1 MMSNRYNDTFPTR
14 LRQLVK
20 EKGVTQAKLASLL
33 GISRQSFSAYCD
45 GSTHPNIENTV
56 KMAEYFGVTVD
67 YLYGLSNNKIKVD
80 HYISAFDAAKIA
92 TNLPDDVV
100 KRILSD
106 ENFRLAITNLAK
118 YL

>member
-1 MMSNRYNDTFPTR
+1 MADHYNDPFPTR
-14 LRQLVK
+14 LRGLIE
-20 EKGVTQAKLASLL
+20 EKGVTQVALASLL

-45 GSTHPNIENTV
+45 GSTQPNIEKTI
-56 KMAEYFGVTVD
+56 KLAEYFGVTVD
-67 YLYGLSNNKIKVD
+67 YLYGLSNEKIKVD
-80 HYISAFDAAKIA
+80 GYISAFDAAKIA

>member
-1 MMSNRYNDTFPTR
+1 MRGFCEDVFSTR
-14 LRQLVK
+14 LRDLLNRSGISQVEL
-20 EKGVTQAKLASLL
+20 AKLTDIPREIVSY
-33 GISRQSFSAYCD
+33 YCN
-45 GSTHPNIENTV
+45 GGRRPNVENV
-56 KMAEYFGVTVD
+56 IKIAEHFGVSVD
-67 YLYGLSNNKIKVD
+67 YLLGLTDEIIKVD
-80 HYISAFDAAKIA
+80 NYISAFDAAKIA

>member
-1 MMSNRYNDTFPTR
+1 MRHHFNER
-14 LRQLVK
+14 LRQLMK
-20 EKGVTQAKLASLL
+20 EKGVTQTELASLL
-33 GISRQSFSAYCD
+33 GISRQSFSAYCN
-45 GSTHPNIENTV
+45 GNTQPNIENTV
-56 KMAEYFGVTVD
+56 KMAEYFGVSVD
-67 YLYGLSNNKIKVD
+67 YLFGLTDEIIKVD
-80 HYISAFDAAKIA
+80 YYISAFDAAKIA

>member
-1 MMSNRYNDTFPTR
+1 MTDHYNDPFPSR
-14 LRQLVK
+14 LRELIEERKISQ
-20 EKGVTQAKLASLL
+20 GDLASLL
-33 GISRQSFSAYCD
+33 GITRQAFSLYCN
-45 GSTHPNIENTV
+45 GGTQPNIEKTV
-56 KMAEYFGVTVD
+56 KIAEYLGVPVD
-67 YLYGLSNNKIKVD
+67 YLYGLSNEKIKVD
-80 HYISAFDAAKIA
+80 GHISAFDAAKIA

>member
-1 MMSNRYNDTFPTR
+1 MTDHYNDPFPTR
-14 LRQLVK
+14 LRELIEERKISQ
-20 EKGVTQAKLASLL
+20 GDLASFL
-33 GISRQSFSAYCD
+33 GIARQSFSLYCN
-45 GSTHPNIENTV
+45 GGTQPNIEKTV
-56 KMAEYFGVTVD
+56 KIAEYFGVSVD
-67 YLYGLSNNKIKVD
+67 YLYGLSNEKIKVD
-80 HYISAFDAAKIA
+80 GYISAFDAAKIA

>member
-1 MMSNRYNDTFPTR
+1 MSNIFRER
-14 LRQLVK
+14 LRQLAK
-20 EKGVTQAKLASLL
+20 EKGVTQAELASIF
-33 GISRQSFSAYCD
+33 GISRQSFAAYCD
-45 GSTHPNIENTV
+45 GKTQPNIEKTV

-67 YLYGLSNNKIKVD
+67 YLYGLSNEKIKVD
-80 HYISAFDAAKIA
+80 GYISAFDAAKIA